1 MAGNIIKFT
10 FLHLYYY
17 YKNLLP
23 KTLEQIFF
31 IKVDQK
37 YPHLLGGKF
46 CKCRYK
52 YHDIL
57 QVDFNIK
64 KKI

>member
-1 MAGNIIKFT
+1 MGGNIIEFT

-23 KTLEQIFF
+23 KTLEQIFL
-31 IKVDQK
+31 KVDQK

-46 CKCRYK
+46 CKWGYK

-57 QVDFNIK
+57 QVDFNR